1 MTNISLECGPRIL
14 VIITRRIGDVLLA
27 TPLVRSL
34 RQAWPDATIDMLVF
48 KGTEGVL
55 AANPDIHSVITVAER
70 PDILAHFKF
79 IMSLLR
85 RYDLAC
91 SCSPSDRPT
100 LYAWLAGKQRVGVL
114 DDGPKSRWKRWL
126 LSQWVPFDNLNTH
139 TALMNLKLAQALGV
153 PPHYEVV
160 VCGSKQD
167 AERIEAVLSEHLGK
181 QPFALLHLYPKFNYK
196 MWHAQGWGELAHWFA
211 NQGLRVVLSGSNAP
225 EELSYIE
232 KLLPLLPAD
241 TLNLAGK
248 LNLREAACLVS
259 RAVIYVG
266 PDTALTH
273 IAAAVGAPT
282 IALYGPSN
290 PVKWGPW
297 PKGHC
302 ENSNPWKRL
311 GSQHVRNVVL
321 IQGSG
326 ACVPCLLEGCD
337 RHIESFSDCLQE
349 LPSRKVITAA
359 ESLLTKYASARV

>member
-34 RQAWPDATIDMLVF
+34 RQAWPNATIDMLVF

-55 AANPDIHSVITVAER
+55 AANPDIYSVITIAER
-70 PDILAHFKF
+70 PGFLAHLKL
-79 IMSLLR
+79 IMSLMR

-100 LYAWLAGKQRVGVL
+100 LYAWLAGKRRIGL
-114 DDGPKSRWKRWL
+114 LEANAKSRWKQRL
-126 LSQWVPFDNLNTH
+126 LNQWVPFDNLNRH
-139 TALMNLKLAQALGV
+139 TVLMCLKLAELINV
-153 PPHYEVV
+153 SKHYEVV
-160 VCGSKQD
+160 VSWSNSTAAYIDMLLSRHAPNQ
-167 AERIEAVLSEHLGK
+167 RLAV
-181 QPFALLHLYPKFNYK
+181 LHLYPKFNYK
-196 MWHAQGWGELAHWFA
+196 MWREEGWSELAHWLA
-211 NQGLRVVLSGSNAP
+211 DQGLRVVLTGSAAP
-225 EELSYIE
+225 EELGYIE
-232 KLLPLLPAD
+232 KILPRLPSD
-241 TLNLAGK
+241 TLNLAGQ
-248 LNLREAACLVS
+248 LNLERSACLLG

-266 PDTALTH
+266 PDTVLTH
-273 IAAAVGAPT
+273 VAAALGVPT
-282 IALYGPSN
+282 VALYGPSN

-297 PKGHC
+297 PKGHR
-302 ENSNPWKRL
+302 EDRNPWKRF

-359 ESLLTKYASARV
+359 ESLLKKYSPAKI